1 MRLFVVG
8 KLGEVIKKILEL
20 EDLVKDNPKDNILLM
35 ELTSYQKIL
44 TMWPI
49 QDKQLM
55 DQAVY
60 IFKLNIE
67 KMKIAEHEMRVCS
80 HGDPFLHMV
89 VGRYTRYLDNV
100 RSDLATLN
108 ELGMHIGPSPFMEII
123 EGEYDANMAQTQI
136 EHTA

>member
-20 EDLVKDNPKDNILLM
+20 EDLIKDNPKDTILIT
-35 ELTSYQKIL
+35 ELTGYNEVVK
-44 TMWPI
+44 MWPI
-49 QDKQLM
+49 LDDVFLHTAIQ
-55 DQAVY
+55 

-67 KMKIAEHEMRVCS
+67 KMKDAEKEMRVCT
-80 HGDPFLHMV
+80 HGDPFLHMI

-108 ELGMHIGPSPFMEII
+108 ELGMHIGPSPYMEIH
-123 EGEYDANMAQTQI
+123 DANMAQTQV